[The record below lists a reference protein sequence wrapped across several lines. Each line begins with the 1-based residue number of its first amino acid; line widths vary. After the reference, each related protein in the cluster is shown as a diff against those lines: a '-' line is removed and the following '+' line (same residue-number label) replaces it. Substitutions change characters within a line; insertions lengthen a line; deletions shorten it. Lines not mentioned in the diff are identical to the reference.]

1 MRVWRLE
8 VEYEG
13 TRYAGWQRQPHARTV
28 QGELVKAAEV
38 FFGAEVEV
46 GGSGRTD
53 AGVHAL
59 RQVAHLKCKRRAD
72 RLPSSR
78 QLEAGLNKLLPHDV
92 NVLRVGT
99 AAADFHARHDARARY
114 YLYQIS
120 TRRTAFAKP
129 FVWWVRDRLD
139 VAAMSRACESF
150 KGTHDFRSF
159 CEPSESQRSTL
170 VRVESAEVFARGG
183 LVLFRVGASHF
194 LWKMVR
200 RLVGALVEVGR
211 GNLSDEGVRAL
222 LESYS
227 NGPAAWTAPP
237 SGLFLERVLY
247 EGDAAPDSG
256 SAFHFNFAGDGSRKG
271 SGVGERP
278 AD

>member
-1 MRVWRLE
+1 VRVWKLE

-13 TRYAGWQRQPHARTV
+13 TRYGGWQRQPHARTV
-28 QGELVKAAEV
+28 QGELVKAASE
-38 FFGAEVEV
+38 FFGAEAEV

-59 RQVAHLKCKRRAD
+59 RQVAHMKLKGKAKGREGP
-72 RLPSSR
+72 PSSR
-78 QLEAGLNKLLPHDV
+78 RIQTGINQLLPHDI
-92 NVLRVGT
+92 NVLRVAT
-99 AAADFHARHDARARY
+99 AATDFHARHDARARY

-139 VAAMSRACESF
+139 TSAMSRACELF

-159 CEPSESQRSTL
+159 RESSEAQRSTL
-170 VRVESAEVFARGG
+170 VRVLASEVFAREG
-183 LVLFRVGASHF
+183 LILFRVGASHF

-211 GNLSDEGVRAL
+211 GNLSIEGVRAL
-222 LESYS
+222 LERYS
-227 NGPAAWTAPP
+227 NEPAAWTAPP

-247 EGDAAPDSG
+247 EGDKAPDSA
-256 SAFHFNFAGDGSRKG
+256 SALHFNF
-271 SGVGERP
+271 SGE
-278 AD
+278 